1 MCTYEPQ
8 EDIVKHTKGKVVDGG
23 NKLSASRLREFLFSF
38 FESWSKLRLSVK
50 LMGVS
55 VQALLLGSL

>member
-1 MCTYEPQ
+1 M
-8 EDIVKHTKGKVVDGG
+8 KHTKGKVVDGG
-23 NKLSASRLREFLFSF
+23 NKLPASRLREFLFSF

-55 VQALLLGSL
+55 VQALLLGSVICE